1 MTPGYAYTPYIWPS
15 FCTVVFLSVL
25 AIYSWQRRSV
35 PGAVPF
41 AIGCLFAAFWAAGAM
56 MEYAALDIET
66 MIFWFKFQALWRLPT
81 ITASLCFVLE
91 YAWPG
96 RWLTRRNLVLL
107 TIPNLLAVG
116 IILTDHLY
124 HLAWHGFALEGTS
137 ITALRSTI
145 NWMIF
150 IFSYGLILGN
160 LFVFVWLFIRSPQH
174 RWPVAIMVTGQ
185 ILGRGLYLLDSLRVL
200 PLAPHLN
207 VPPVAFEYLLYA
219 IALFGFRILDPIPL
233 ARRAAIDQLR
243 SGMLV
248 LDPQGRVVSLNPA
261 AERILAAPPKK
272 IKGKTIRDLIPA
284 YPSGQLAGN
293 GETEIEFSL
302 TAGQEHHF
310 YMMTISA
317 LNDWRGQEMGRLLLI
332 RDVTEKKQA
341 QEQILEQQK
350 VLATLHEREQ
360 LARELHDSLGQVL
373 GYISMQAQ
381 AVRKRFHEGQM
392 ETIEAQ
398 LTRLAEVAQE
408 AHRDIRESIFS
419 LKNDLVEGWSF
430 FESLQSHLA
439 TYQENYGIHTDLII
453 PEGLTENAFEMNA
466 KVQLLRVIQE
476 ALTNSRKHGQAS
488 HVQVSFTCE
497 EDWVR
502 IVVADEGCGFDP
514 DQITNGGKS
523 HFGLSFMRQR
533 MQDIGGNL
541 EIVAQPEAGTRVMLQ
556 VPIRDRQKE
565 IV

>member
-1 MTPGYAYTPYIWPS
+1 MIPGYAYTPYIWPS

-35 PGAVPF
+35 PGAIPF

-56 MEYAALDIET
+56 MEYAALNIET
-66 MIFWFKFQALWRLPT
+66 RIFWFKFQSLWRLPT
-81 ITASLCFVLE
+81 TTASLCFVLE

-107 TIPNLLAVG
+107 SIPCMLG
-116 IILTDHLY
+116 IGVALTNDLHR
-124 HLAWHGFALEGTS
+124 LAWREFVYEEGV
-137 ITALRSTI
+137 IELRGPA
-145 NWMIF
+145 NWMFLVYGYVLSTANLIVF
-150 IFSYGLILGN
+150 I
-160 LFVFVWLFIRSPQH
+160 WLFIRSPQH

-185 ILGRGLYLLDSLRVL
+185 VLGRGLYLLDSLQVL

-207 VPPVAFEYLLYA
+207 VPPVAFEYLLNA

-248 LDPQGRVVSLNPA
+248 LDPEGRVVSLNPA

-272 IKGKTIRDLIPA
+272 IKSKTIRDLIPA
-284 YPSGQLAGN
+284 YPGGQLAGN

-317 LNDWRGQEMGRLLLI
+317 LNDWRGQEIGRLLLI

-350 VLATLHEREQ
+350 VLTTLHEREQ

-398 LTRLAEVAQE
+398 LARLAEVAQE

-419 LKNDLVEGWSF
+419 LKNGPVEGWSF
-430 FESLQSHLA
+430 FESLQRHLA
-439 TYQENYGIHTDLII
+439 TYQENYGIHTDLVIA
-453 PEGLTENAFEMNA
+453 EGLTENAFEMDA

-476 ALTNSRKHGQAS
+476 ALTNSRKHGQAN
-488 HVQVSFTCE
+488 HVQISFTCE
-497 EDWVR
+497 EAWVR

-523 HFGLSFMRQR
+523 HFGLSLMRER

-541 EIVAQPEAGTRVMLQ
+541 EIVAQPEAGTRVMLH
-556 VPIRDRQKE
+556 VPIRDTQKE